1 MSSEEPIVIP
11 DEETETTTSTTTE
24 TQDPVQKPKRVLT
37 EVQRLAFLKGRQKRM
52 ENIAKRKQEK
62 LEKEAAAAAAALSV
76 SSSESIAVP
85 ESTATEGIDTSS
97 LPPPAETYA
106 KLVADLVIKKL
117 GEEEVQVEEPPKKKR
132 KYVRKAPAKPRTKKT
147 TTKIVEE
154 PLPASEQEPEV
165 VTDVPPATSLNWL

>member
-62 LEKEAAAAAAALSV
+62 LEKEAAAAAAALSA
-76 SSSESIAVP
+76 SSSESITMP

-97 LPPPAETYA
+97 LPPPAEAYA
-106 KLVADLVIKKL
+106 KLVADLVFKKL
-117 GEEEVQVEEPPKKKR
+117 GEEEVQVEPPKKKR

-147 TTKIVEE
+147 TTEIVEE
-154 PLPASEQEPEV
+154 PLPASSEPESEV